1 MTNLEQQVSNCVTEG
16 LTAAIQARL
25 QHGYGDNP
33 LTKLI
38 DSVVV
43 SRTDEI
49 RKILETSLDS
59 SLKGDFKKQ
68 LQTAVQHKLAR
79 ILVSKMEGTVESRVG
94 ELRSNPEFRA
104 KVTLAVTNLVE
115 TMVAEQRGAK

>member
-1 MTNLEQQVSNCVTEG
+1 MTDLEQQVSNCITEG
-16 LTAAIQARL
+16 LAAAVQARL

-43 SRTDEI
+43 SRTDEM
-49 RKILETSLDS
+49 RKILES
-59 SLKGDFKKQ
+59 SIDGTLKGDFKKQ

-79 ILVSKMEGTVESRVG
+79 ILVSKMEGEVERRVG

-104 KVTLAVTNLVE
+104 KVTLAVTQLVE
-115 TMVAEQRGAK
+115 EMVREQRAKG